1 MLHRK
6 KPKKGVH
13 EDFLSSKYG
22 HPSNEYIN
30 CPENHSDAMV
40 YRLSQKLLK
49 RKNQASLTESMAV
62 NKVSLKLVI
71 DTERRRVVYAEA
83 GKEFVDFLFNILAL
97 PIGTFVPLLN
107 QEMVGGLGNIYDSIV
122 NISGDY
128 LKPNLKDFLL
138 TPKVYISSGTGGGL
152 LKLPNVTSTP
162 RKFYGSTECCLDYLY
177 DGKRC
182 SCKLKGF
189 CVSELSHQGP
199 PRVNDPYFY
208 SSETGGGCVEE
219 MVKYM
224 VMDDLAVK
232 PLSTVSII
240 SLLDKFN
247 VKDMGTLEEK
257 MVDLGMDEVC
267 YYICQSFDL
276 LLQNKLV
283 KLRVL

>member
-1 MLHRK
+1 
-6 KPKKGVH
+6 
-13 EDFLSSKYG
+13 
-22 HPSNEYIN
+22 
-30 CPENHSDAMV
+30 
-40 YRLSQKLLK
+40 
-49 RKNQASLTESMAV
+49 MAV

-122 NISGDY
+122 NISSDY
-128 LKPNLKDFLL
+128 LKPNVRDFLL

-152 LKLPNVTSTP
+152 LELPNVTSTS
-162 RKFYGSTECCLDYLY
+162 RKLYGCIYCEHLY
-177 DGKRC
+177 DDCSKRC
-182 SCKLKGF
+182 F
-189 CVSELSHQGP
+189 CRKNGNFTLEFGHRGP

-208 SSETGGGCVEE
+208 SSETGGGCVQE
-219 MVKYM
+219 MVMYM

-257 MVDLGMDEVC
+257 MVDLGMDEG
-267 YYICQSFDL
+267 
-276 LLQNKLV
+276 V
-283 KLRVL
+283 KLLKASLLSKSVLTDVFLPMLKQ

>member
-1 MLHRK
+1 
-6 KPKKGVH
+6 
-13 EDFLSSKYG
+13 
-22 HPSNEYIN
+22 
-30 CPENHSDAMV
+30 
-40 YRLSQKLLK
+40 
-49 RKNQASLTESMAV
+49 MAV

-122 NISGDY
+122 NISSDY
-128 LKPNLKDFLL
+128 LKPNVKDFLL
-138 TPKVYISSGTGGGL
+138 TPIVYISSGTGGGL
-152 LKLPNVTSTP
+152 LELPNVTSIP
-162 RKFYGSTECCLDYLY
+162 RKLYGSAECCSDYLY

-182 SCKLKGF
+182 SCQEKGYKYNAL
-189 CVSELSHQGP
+189 ELNHQGR
-199 PRVNDPYFY
+199 PRLNDPYFY
-208 SSETGGGCVEE
+208 SSETRGGCVEE

-257 MVDLGMDEVC
+257 MVDLGMDEG
-267 YYICQSFDL
+267 
-276 LLQNKLV
+276 V
-283 KLRVL
+283 KLLKASLLSKSVLTDVFLPMLKQ